1 MTCSVKV
8 VEFLLPD
15 LQMYLPESGL
25 VTLASVS
32 RLAKKFDDL
41 SVSTLKLPLRS

>member
-1 MTCSVKV
+1 
-8 VEFLLPD
+8 
-15 LQMYLPESGL
+15 MYLPESDS

-41 SVSTLKLPLRS
+41 SVSTLKPPLRSYNNTF